1 MKIRV
6 GGEGED
12 RPVELEEVYATM
24 GGGVHVIGHMAFG
37 SAEKVY
43 VLLDADTL
51 AKLMRA
57 AAGESYKAP
66 TASDQNSD

>member
-1 MKIRV
+1 MKIRI
-6 GGEGED
+6 GDEGED

-43 VLLDADTL
+43 LLLDADTL
-51 AKLMRA
+51 AKIANA
-57 AAGESYKAP
+57 ASEGPQAKPGIEK
-66 TASDQNSD
+66 N